1 MRILYIT
8 REKEVRRKLLKVER
22 NKDLWQNSG
31 YYG

>member
-22 NKDLWQNSG
+22 NKDL
-31 YYG
+31 